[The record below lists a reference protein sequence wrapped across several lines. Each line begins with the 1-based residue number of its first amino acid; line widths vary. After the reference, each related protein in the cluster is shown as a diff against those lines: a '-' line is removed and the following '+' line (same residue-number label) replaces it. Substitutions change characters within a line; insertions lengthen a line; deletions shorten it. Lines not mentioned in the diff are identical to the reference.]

1 MIHIN
6 IVFDEEMDDVDIIA
20 LPENIF
26 RDIASITRQF
36 MDWLPDAPKDN
47 SDYWAHI
54 NGKSCLTLETDG
66 FVKWLN
72 QTYCL
77 GSNEAFIVEQ
87 HTKYH
92 PEYQRIDF

>member
-36 MDWLPDAPKDN
+36 MDWLPDAPKYD

-72 QTYCL
+72 QTYCH
-77 GSNEAFIVEQ
+77 GSNEVFIVEQ